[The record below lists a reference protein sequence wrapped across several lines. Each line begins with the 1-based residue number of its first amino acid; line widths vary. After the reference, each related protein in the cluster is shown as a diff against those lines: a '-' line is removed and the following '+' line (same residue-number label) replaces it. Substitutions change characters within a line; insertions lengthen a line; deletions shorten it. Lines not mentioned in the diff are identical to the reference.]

1 MSYNRGRGRSYYS
14 DTHKMATVQF
24 NTEELIRLRERVSEL
39 EKAQSRLV
47 ARVATLATAIS
58 VAVPSAAAL
67 APSVLHLG

>member
-1 MSYNRGRGRSYYS
+1 MEYS
-14 DTHKMATVQF
+14 DTHTMPTVEY
-24 NTEELIRLRERVSEL
+24 NTDELIRLRERVSEL